1 MMPAMTNHLPPIP
14 INDNILESA
23 LRLKRLG
30 LPWSPHV
37 GCFVWDREA
46 VISAPSP
53 FPKRVYFILNMRRF
67 TTIFGSEENI
77 QQRLVWVPTWH
88 QAFQLCRRL
97 GVGDIDTERI
107 FDGKRLPSE
116 EDGLLQVYDLIARQ
130 LAFSKAKGAEANRQ
144 QATTGAQGW
153 IRRVIDA
160 ELGSL
165 LHLPQDVRRHVQ
177 SVYAQTATAYLGWRR
192 IQEKQAEDWV
202 PPEATF
208 DERLLSDL
216 GHFYSDYQRLIKS
229 AVAIRE
235 RIKRIQTIDPTKEP
249 ERLHRLI
256 EELMAS
262 DHQDPGSEQIL
273 THLMDSG

>member
-1 MMPAMTNHLPPIP
+1 MKSAKTDHFPPIP

-53 FPKRVYFILNMRRF
+53 FPKRVYFILNIRRF
-67 TTIFGSEENI
+67 TNIFGSEEKMR
-77 QQRLVWVPTWH
+77 QQLVWVPTWH
-88 QAFQLCRRL
+88 QSFQLCRRL
-97 GVGDIDTERI
+97 GVRHVETERM

-116 EDGLLQVYDLIARQ
+116 EEGLMQAYDLIARQ
-130 LAFSKAKGAEANRQ
+130 LASSEAKGAEANRQ
-144 QATTGAQGW
+144 EAITGAQGW

-165 LHLPQDVRRHVQ
+165 AHLPQDVRRHVQ
-177 SVYAQTATAYLGWRR
+177 SVYEQTAMAYLGWRR
-192 IQEKQAEDWV
+192 IQEEQPVDWV
-202 PPEATF
+202 PPETTF

-216 GHFYSDYQRLIKS
+216 GHFYSDYQNLIKLMT
-229 AVAIRE
+229 VIRE
-235 RIKRIQTIDPTKEP
+235 RIKRIQAIDPTKEP
-249 ERLHRLI
+249 ERWQRLI

-262 DHQDPGSEQIL
+262 DHQHAGSGRIL
-273 THLMDSG
+273 AHLMESG